1 MLCINIAQQI
11 FHFLI
16 YTDNVSG
23 KIIYGA
29 VGRKVISLYLNLQKE
44 YMYIYIVVY
53 TVIEKNGLLTSIS
66 NNKQVFPPFFLFFGC
81 KTILFDWSKVQNLFS
96 FNVRLFESVGGLCF
110 LLV

>member
-96 FNVRLFESVGGLCF
+96 FNVRLFESVGAF
-110 LLV
+110 VFY

>member
-29 VGRKVISLYLNLQKE
+29 IGREVISLYLNLQKE

-53 TVIEKNGLLTSIS
+53 TVIEKNGLP

>member
-29 VGRKVISLYLNLQKE
+29 IGRKVISLYLNLQKE

-66 NNKQVFPPFFLFFGC
+66 KNKQVFPPFFYFLAVKQYCLIGQKY
-81 KTILFDWSKVQNLFS
+81 KT
-96 FNVRLFESVGGLCF
+96 C
-110 LLV
+110 LVSTYDCLSQWEAFVFY